1 MSLCPKARP
10 SYETGCP
17 GAQGGLL
24 LVCPERWQSLLGQN
38 LPLANI
44 AEAEGGL
51 PRRGRSTRLQVE
63 DLVARDTKYQTG
75 GREAID
81 GFLSKGQLRALHLF
95 NNIHPVLE
103 CHSFLQAQ
111 R

>member
-1 MSLCPKARP
+1 M
-10 SYETGCP
+10 
-17 GAQGGLL
+17 LL
-24 LVCPERWQSLLGQN
+24 LICLERWQSLLGQN
-38 LPLANI
+38 LLPVNT

-51 PRRGRSTRLQVE
+51 TRRGRSTSLQVE
-63 DLVARDTKYQTG
+63 DLVARDSKYQTG

-95 NNIHPVLE
+95 NKYSPSPRV
-103 CHSFLQAQ
+103 SFIPLGTKMNQ